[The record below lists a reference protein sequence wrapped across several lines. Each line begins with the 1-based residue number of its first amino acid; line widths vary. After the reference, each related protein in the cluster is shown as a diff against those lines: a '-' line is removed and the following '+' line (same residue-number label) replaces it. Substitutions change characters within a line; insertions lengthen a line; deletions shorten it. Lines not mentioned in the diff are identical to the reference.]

1 MEIEFSQ
8 ISLSI
13 SQRKLIRRILTKFNM
28 MDCKGTKSPMETNFQ
43 FKEEDSIDI
52 PYREL
57 IGSLLY
63 ISTMSRPDI
72 TFAIS
77 YLSRFLDKPTKTLW
91 TAAKRILR
99 YIKET
104 IDYSLVYEKNTNNE
118 INIYTD
124 ADWGTDKVDRKSTS
138 GVAVYYGK
146 NLIAWMSRKQTTVA
160 LSTAEAEYLAA
171 SVAMTEGISIKGIAI
186 ELSHDETIP
195 MKLNID
201 NQSAI
206 HLIKSFENSQRSKH
220 IDIKAHFIKD
230 IIAKNITTLGYV
242 PTHENVADIFTKA
255 TNYNSFIKFRDKLG
269 IKMQNL
275 AI

>member
-1 MEIEFSQ
+1 
-8 ISLSI
+8 
-13 SQRKLIRRILTKFNM
+13 M

-230 IIAKNITTLGYV
+230 IIAKNITTLGYI